1 MDKLKV
7 LTQHIPSHTI
17 PPSCAQHWALDMWTG
32 EFSLSVTWPEALS
45 FQGLLVYLTWPPSWW
60 IWYQDTCWG
69 RHSEKTANHA
79 KIPAVNHNHNKMCF
93 CNRSINPPSRYCR
106 PHLDCNQETVR
117 LSKGIFVNSQ
127 SVFCLSLNSP
137 FRVFILI
144 VCSDSF
150 IKYTYFTY
158 IMILAGFL
166 PNISCE
172 CKYFVATWAR
182 IV

>member
-1 MDKLKV
+1 MVDM
-7 LTQHIPSHTI
+7 IPRHLLREAFRKNCK
-17 PPSCAQHWALDMWTG
+17 SCQ
-32 EFSLSVTWPEALS
+32 
-45 FQGLLVYLTWPPSWW
+45 
-60 IWYQDTCWG
+60 
-69 RHSEKTANHA
+69 
-79 KIPAVNHNHNKMCF
+79 IPAVNHNHNKMCF

-172 CKYFVATWAR
+172 GKDFVATWLPGFPLSSHPGEDIEDGKKVKLISWVVMVEEIIR
-182 IV
+182 LSIGKLEFVSID